1 MLPVYQQQLKV
12 TVTGLPEKE
21 TENSKKQK
29 TKPRN
34 KSPRTQKSS
43 LRPFGAE

>member
-21 TENSKKQK
+21 TENSKKTKNKTEKQK
-29 TKPRN
+29 PKN
-34 KSPRTQKSS
+34 SK
-43 LRPFGAE
+43 E